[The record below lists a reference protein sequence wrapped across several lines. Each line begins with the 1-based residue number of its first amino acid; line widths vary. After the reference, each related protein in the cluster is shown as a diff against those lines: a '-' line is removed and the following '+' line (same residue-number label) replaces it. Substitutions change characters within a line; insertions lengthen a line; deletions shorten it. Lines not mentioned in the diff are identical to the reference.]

1 MVPKKVIYGG
11 LSLVLSGLRWSIWV
25 AVGANIAIEI
35 REVYLHKDVHHLAL
49 SAIFF
54 LLANIQIGIS
64 RLLVS
69 MNDEQA
75 SRKFF
80 HISIFMI
87 CAAIVNLVDLKLDRV
102 LSRLAD
108 ESFVYVYRLLSIV
121 EFMLGTLST
130 ILAGYS
136 LDRFFVLIK
145 IKSRD
150 LVG

>member
-1 MVPKKVIYGG
+1 MVSKKIIYGS
-11 LSLVLSGLRWSIWV
+11 LSLVLSGLRWAIWI

-87 CAAIVNLVDLKLDRV
+87 CAAIINLVDLNLIVSCLV
-102 LSRLAD
+102 LP
-108 ESFVYVYRLLSIV
+108 
-121 EFMLGTLST
+121 
-130 ILAGYS
+130 
-136 LDRFFVLIK
+136 IK
-145 IKSRD
+145 ILSMCTGFYLLWNLCSERYP
-150 LVG
+150 

>member
-35 REVYLHKDVHHLAL
+35 REVYLHKDLHHLAL

-87 CAAIVNLVDLKLDRV
+87 CAAIINLVD
-102 LSRLAD
+102 
-108 ESFVYVYRLLSIV
+108 F
-121 EFMLGTLST
+121 
-130 ILAGYS
+130 
-136 LDRFFVLIK
+136 
-145 IKSRD
+145 
-150 LVG
+150 

>member
-1 MVPKKVIYGG
+1 MVSKKIIYGS
-11 LSLVLSGLRWSIWV
+11 LSLVLSGLRWAIWI

-64 RLLVS
+64 RLLIS

-87 CAAIVNLVDLKLDRV
+87 CAAIINLVDLKFDRF
-102 LSRLAD
+102 LSGLTDA
-108 ESFVYVYRLLSIV
+108 SYIYVYRLLSIM

-130 ILAGYS
+130 VLAGYS

-145 IKSRD
+145 TKSID